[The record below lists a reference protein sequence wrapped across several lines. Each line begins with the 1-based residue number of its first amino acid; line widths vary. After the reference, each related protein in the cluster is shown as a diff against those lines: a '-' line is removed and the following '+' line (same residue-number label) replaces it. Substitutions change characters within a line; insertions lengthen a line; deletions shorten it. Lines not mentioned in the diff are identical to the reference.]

1 MLMPHLTPVFQY
13 TFRIPSESV
22 TYTMIW
28 DYNIGLV
35 RTTPL
40 FKCGQYSKV

>member
-1 MLMPHLTPVFQY
+1 MKAVFQY
-13 TFRIPSESV
+13 QFKIPGDET
-22 TYTMIW
+22 TYTMLW

-40 FKCGQYSKV
+40 FKCGNYSKV

>member
-1 MLMPHLTPVFQY
+1 ML
-13 TFRIPSESV
+13 
-22 TYTMIW
+22 W

-40 FKCGQYSKV
+40 FKCGNYSKVGLDNDINLKVVG